1 MNPIFPIALYSQG
14 LSASIPSQRRMHG
27 CVVLASSA
35 PSLPCKRAGRRASS
49 GISFS
54 DAVQQAQLSYPKSAQ
69 LCRLLEAFE
78 GFRCRSSPQPQ
89 TLRDGRHYSE
99 DVDSLIVVIS
109 FATNLQGI
117 SRYSI
122 SQIAQHNLAKVRSS
136 PLAAPH
142 TQSVLYP
149 THTLPRPNGCEP
161 QPSGV
166 SPVLGTWAMSRT
178 TSNGLLA

>member
-1 MNPIFPIALYSQG
+1 MRCPRVFGTIPPLQTCRA
-14 LSASIPSQRRMHG
+14 ASIIRHKLQG
-27 CVVLASSA
+27 
-35 PSLPCKRAGRRASS
+35 
-49 GISFS
+49 FS
-54 DAVQQAQLSYPKSAQ
+54 NAVQQSQLSYPKSAQ
-69 LCRLLEAFE
+69 LCRFLEAFE